1 MSGHEHLHFLIHT
14 YRAKLQDQQ
23 VPGDKGSL
31 NQDEGQGVK
40 SERLTVFRVTTGSRV
55 LLWHTLESML
65 RAS

>member
-1 MSGHEHLHFLIHT
+1 MSGREHLHFLIHT

-23 VPGDKGSL
+23 VPGDKGNV